1 MRAYTRDYGGLQEGI
16 DMSDVKDIRNEEL
29 DALFDAFLM
38 MESRE
43 DCYNLFCDMFTDQ
56 EMVSFAR
63 RLRVAKLLLN
73 GATYGMIQ
81 EQLPV
86 SSATITRINTVLQY
100 GEGGYRHIVER
111 LTQRQKDESES

>member
-1 MRAYTRDYGGLQEGI
+1 MP
-16 DMSDVKDIRNEEL
+16 DMKENRNEEL

-38 MESRE
+38 MEDRE
-43 DCYNLFCDMFTDQ
+43 DCYSLFSDMFTDQ

-100 GEGGYRHIVER
+100 GEGGYRHIMEKLAKQCR
-111 LTQRQKDESES
+111 EATDE

>member
-1 MRAYTRDYGGLQEGI
+1 
-16 DMSDVKDIRNEEL
+16 MSELKENRNEEM
-29 DALFDAFLM
+29 DALFEAFLT
-38 MESRE
+38 MENLD
-43 DCYNLFCDMFTDQ
+43 DCYNLFSDMFTDQ

-81 EQLPV
+81 EQIPV

-100 GEGGYRHIVER
+100 GEGGYRHIMEKMLR
-111 LTQRQKDESES
+111 KSQDETEA

>member
-1 MRAYTRDYGGLQEGI
+1 MP
-16 DMSDVKDIRNEEL
+16 DMKDSRNEEL
-29 DALFDAFLM
+29 DALFEAFLM
-38 MESRE
+38 MEDRT
-43 DCYNLFCDMFTDQ
+43 DCCNLFSDMFTDQ

-100 GEGGYRHIVER
+100 GEGGYRHIMEKLVKQ
-111 LTQRQKDESES
+111 QREETAE

>member
-1 MRAYTRDYGGLQEGI
+1 
-16 DMSDVKDIRNEEL
+16 MSELKENRNEEL
-29 DALFDAFLM
+29 DTLFRAFLELEDM
-38 MESRE
+38 E
-43 DCYNLFCDMFTDQ
+43 DCYNLFSDMFTDQ

-81 EQLPV
+81 EQIPV

-100 GEGGYRHIVER
+100 GEGGYSSVMER
-111 LTQRQKDESES
+111 LMKQKKDELQDNEAY

>member
-1 MRAYTRDYGGLQEGI
+1 MP
-16 DMSDVKDIRNEEL
+16 DMKDGHNEEL
-29 DALFDAFLM
+29 DALFEAFLM
-38 MESRE
+38 MEDKD
-43 DCYNLFCDMFTDQ
+43 DCYNLFSDMFTDQ

-73 GATYGMIQ
+73 GATYGQIQ

-100 GEGGYRHIVER
+100 GEGGYRHIMEKMLR
-111 LTQRQKDESES
+111 KSQDETEA

>member
-1 MRAYTRDYGGLQEGI
+1 MSEWKEGR
-16 DMSDVKDIRNEEL
+16 SGEL

-38 MESRE
+38 MENVDE
-43 DCYNLFCDMFTDQ
+43 CYDLFSDMFTDQ
-56 EMVSFAR
+56 EIVSFAR

-81 EQLPV
+81 EQIPV

-100 GEGGYRHIVER
+100 GEGGYRRIMER
-111 LTQRQKDESES
+111 LERQKKED

>member
-1 MRAYTRDYGGLQEGI
+1 
-16 DMSDVKDIRNEEL
+16 MSELKENRNEEL
-29 DALFDAFLM
+29 DTLFRAFLA
-38 MESRE
+38 MEDIE
-43 DCYNLFCDMFTDQ
+43 DCYNLFSDMFTDQ

-81 EQLPV
+81 EQIPV

-100 GEGGYRHIVER
+100 GEGGYSSIVER
-111 LTQRQKDESES
+111 LIKQKKDESPKNEE

>member
-1 MRAYTRDYGGLQEGI
+1 
-16 DMSDVKDIRNEEL
+16 MSQAKENRNEEL
-29 DALFDAFLM
+29 DTLFQSFLM
-38 MESRE
+38 MDSKE
-43 DCYNLFCDMFTDQ
+43 DCYDLFSDMFTDQ
-56 EMVSFAR
+56 EMVAFAR

-81 EQLPV
+81 EQIPV

-111 LTQRQKDESES
+111 LMKQQKEQEDSGEA

>member
-1 MRAYTRDYGGLQEGI
+1 
-16 DMSDVKDIRNEEL
+16 MSQLKDNRNEEL
-29 DALFDAFLM
+29 DALFSSFLM
-38 MESRE
+38 MESVE
-43 DCYNLFCDMFTDQ
+43 DCYDLFSDMFTDQ
-56 EMVSFAR
+56 EMVAFAR

-100 GEGGYRHIVER
+100 GEGGYRNIVER
-111 LTQRQKDESES
+111 LMRQQKELKNSEEEQ

>member
-1 MRAYTRDYGGLQEGI
+1 MP
-16 DMSDVKDIRNEEL
+16 DMKDGHNEEL
-29 DALFDAFLM
+29 DALFEAFLM
-38 MESRE
+38 MEDKD
-43 DCYNLFCDMFTDQ
+43 DCYNLFSDMFTDQ

-81 EQLPV
+81 EHIPV

-100 GEGGYRHIVER
+100 GEGGYRHIMEKMIR
-111 LTQRQKDESES
+111 KSQDETEA

>member
-1 MRAYTRDYGGLQEGI
+1 
-16 DMSDVKDIRNEEL
+16 MSELKESRNEEM
-29 DALFDAFLM
+29 DALFEAFLA
-38 MESRE
+38 MENID
-43 DCYNLFCDMFTDQ
+43 DCYNLFSDMFTDQ

-81 EQLPV
+81 EQIPV

-100 GEGGYRHIVER
+100 GEGGYGHIVDR
-111 LTQRQKDESES
+111 LMKQKRETTDMEG

>member
-1 MRAYTRDYGGLQEGI
+1 
-16 DMSDVKDIRNEEL
+16 MSELKENRNEEL
-29 DALFDAFLM
+29 DTLFRAFLA
-38 MESRE
+38 MEDIE
-43 DCYNLFCDMFTDQ
+43 DCYNLFSDMFTDQ

-81 EQLPV
+81 EQIPV

-100 GEGGYRHIVER
+100 GEGGYSSIVER
-111 LTQRQKDESES
+111 LIKQKKDESPENEG

>member
-1 MRAYTRDYGGLQEGI
+1 
-16 DMSDVKDIRNEEL
+16 MSQLKDNRNEEL
-29 DALFDAFLM
+29 DALFSSFLM
-38 MESRE
+38 MESVE
-43 DCYNLFCDMFTDQ
+43 DCYDLFSDMFTDQ
-56 EMVSFAR
+56 EMVAFAR

-100 GEGGYRHIVER
+100 GEGGYRNIVER
-111 LTQRQKDESES
+111 LMRQQKELKNSEEKQ

>member
-1 MRAYTRDYGGLQEGI
+1 MP
-16 DMSDVKDIRNEEL
+16 DMKECRNEEL
-29 DALFDAFLM
+29 DALFEAFLM
-38 MESRE
+38 MEDRD
-43 DCYNLFCDMFTDQ
+43 DCYNLFSDMFTDQ

-63 RLRVAKLLLN
+63 RLRVARLLLN

-100 GEGGYRHIVER
+100 GEGGYRHIMEKLVKQHREE
-111 LTQRQKDESES
+111 TEE

>member
-1 MRAYTRDYGGLQEGI
+1 
-16 DMSDVKDIRNEEL
+16 MSELKENRNEEM
-29 DALFDAFLM
+29 DALFQAFLT
-38 MESRE
+38 MENLD
-43 DCYNLFCDMFTDQ
+43 DCYNLFSDMFTDQ

-100 GEGGYRHIVER
+100 GEGGYRHIMER
-111 LTQRQKDESES
+111 LVKQQREETEES

>member
-1 MRAYTRDYGGLQEGI
+1 
-16 DMSDVKDIRNEEL
+16 MSQAKENRNEEL
-29 DALFDAFLM
+29 DTLFQSFLM
-38 MESRE
+38 MDSKE
-43 DCYNLFCDMFTDQ
+43 DCYDLFSDMFTDQ

-100 GEGGYRHIVER
+100 GEGGYRHIMEKMLR
-111 LTQRQKDESES
+111 KRRDETEA

>member
-1 MRAYTRDYGGLQEGI
+1 
-16 DMSDVKDIRNEEL
+16 MSELKENRNEEM
-29 DALFDAFLM
+29 DALFEAFLT
-38 MESRE
+38 MENLD
-43 DCYNLFCDMFTDQ
+43 DCYNLFSDMFTDQ

-81 EQLPV
+81 EQIPV

-100 GEGGYRHIVER
+100 GEGGYRHIMEKMLR
-111 LTQRQKDESES
+111 KSRDETEA

>member
-1 MRAYTRDYGGLQEGI
+1 
-16 DMSDVKDIRNEEL
+16 MSQIKDNRNEEL
-29 DALFDAFLM
+29 DALFSSFLM
-38 MESRE
+38 MESVE
-43 DCYNLFCDMFTDQ
+43 DCYDLFSDMFTDQ
-56 EMVSFAR
+56 EMVAFAR

-100 GEGGYRHIVER
+100 GEGGYRNIVER
-111 LTQRQKDESES
+111 LMRQQKELKNSEEEQ

>member
-1 MRAYTRDYGGLQEGI
+1 MP
-16 DMSDVKDIRNEEL
+16 DMKDGHNEEL
-29 DALFDAFLM
+29 NALFEAFLM
-38 MESRE
+38 MEDRE
-43 DCYNLFCDMFTDQ
+43 DCYNLFSDMFTDQ

-100 GEGGYRHIVER
+100 GEGGYRHIMEK
-111 LTQRQKDESES
+111 LMKQTAEKAPE